1 MSRCELTGKGV
12 VVKNLVSHSNVKT
25 KSVALPNVQQ
35 KRMFSRALNQMVSL
49 KISTHAI
56 RSVEHVG
63 GFDVYLLNQQD
74 SVLSPKALEI
84 KRRIKRKITKKK
96 PTANQ

>member
-1 MSRCELTGKGV
+1 MSRCELTGKGA
-12 VVKNLVSHSNVKT
+12 VVKNLVSHSNIKT

-35 KRMFSRALNQMVSL
+35 KRLFSRMLNQMVSL

-56 RSVEHVG
+56 RSMEHVG
-63 GFDVYLLNQQD
+63 GFDVYLLNQKD
-74 SVLSPKALEI
+74 TVLSPRAMEI

-96 PTANQ
+96 PAA